1 MFLKISLPSFFI
13 FSCNSFEQVISCR
26 TLFIFPS
33 FDQLK
38 LKLLEFWK
46 FLETILFHIFV
57 FFKTVCVFWYYL
69 KTPNLKFLN
78 LVITQHNIVSNFW
91 NFEYFLNRLCPIFFF
106 FKMVLVCWHCVKTSK
121 CVSEPDQA
129 TVKYLNKFSKFHKFH
144 KMDVSFKNPS

>member
-78 LVITQHNIVSNFW
+78 LVITQHNIISNFW

-106 FKMVLVCWHCVKTSK
+106 LKFLCVLASYENIYI
-121 CVSEPDQA
+121 CVSESGHA
-129 TVKYLNKFSKFHKFH
+129 TVHYFIEILQA
-144 KMDVSFKNPS
+144 PSYIFLS